1 MKCTWTDVAKIATSI
16 LIVLFGIACGV
27 MMILT
32 ASFVMEFFL
41 EDSLINSAQEHPSEY
56 TAITLYG
63 NTVEL
68 EPIFADSSGQQYV
81 IPWLDYVSPDEVI
94 LIKTIG
100 DEITEVYIQQEIPTY
115 E

>member
-1 MKCTWTDVAKIATSI
+1 MKCTWTDVARIATST
-16 LIVLFGIACGV
+16 LIVLFGIACGIIMV
-27 MMILT
+27 LT
-32 ASFVMEFFL
+32 ATFVADIFL
-41 EDSLINSAQEHPSEY
+41 EDGLTNSAQEHPSEY

-100 DEITEVYIQQEIPTY
+100 DEITEVYIQQEIPAY

>member
-1 MKCTWTDVAKIATSI
+1 MKLEDAKAIGLSV
-16 LIVLFGIACGV
+16 LYIVLGLII
-27 MMILT
+27 MITISLV
-32 ASFVMEFFL
+32 FV
-41 EDSLINSAQEHPSEY
+41 DITYNYVVSPLINSAQEHPSEY

-100 DEITEVYIQQEIPTY
+100 DEITEVYIQQEIPVY